1 MTHRVV
7 SIFGGGPSAA
17 DLDTRKLPGLVIGVN
32 DAGLLKPCDIWFTL
46 DHNYALE
53 VSDRINRL
61 PASTEA
67 HVCALHKNW
76 HLFEKVYT
84 LLWRRVHTAVPPL
97 DGQSLSSGPPGTP
110 GCSGYV
116 AINLAAALGARTI
129 YLHGYDFHEP
139 YRYWFDDAVHA
150 RLRVPDVIRSF
161 RAVAR
166 QYEGMGIE
174 VINCNPN
181 SAIRCFRFDDV
192 QGAGHAA

>member
-1 MTHRVV
+1 MIV

-53 VSDRINRL
+53 ARERIDRL
-61 PASTEA
+61 PALTE
-67 HVCALHKNW
+67 VNLCMLHRNV
-76 HLFEKVYT
+76 HLFSDWRGRY
-84 LLWRRVHTAVPPL
+84 WRRVHTAVPPL
-97 DGQSLSSGPPGTP
+97 DGQSLSSGPAGTP

-116 AINLAAALGARTI
+116 AINLAAALGGRTI

-150 RLRVPDVIRSF
+150 RREVRAVIRSF
-161 RAVAR
+161 RAVAL

-181 SAIRCFRFDDV
+181 SAIRCFRFDDA